1 MTEPFI
7 NDLEKMT
14 DLLSFIVQHGWQRGY
29 DAFLKSY
36 SYLTA
41 NEVDNTVALIS
52 PESLADLLR
61 QAENVYIEE
70 LNGRETGLAITSEQ
84 AKSAIIDFI
93 YKFTPEH
100 DQHIFEHAVESMG
113 V

>member
-1 MTEPFI
+1 MAETFI
-7 NDLEKMT
+7 DDLEKMT
-14 DLLSFIVQHGWQRGY
+14 DLLSLVVQHGWEQGFERFFE
-29 DAFLKSY
+29 AY
-36 SYLTA
+36 SYLTP
-41 NEVDNTVALIS
+41 NEIDDTAALIS

-93 YKFTPEH
+93 YKYMPEH
-100 DQHIFEHAVESMG
+100 DQRIFEHAVESMG